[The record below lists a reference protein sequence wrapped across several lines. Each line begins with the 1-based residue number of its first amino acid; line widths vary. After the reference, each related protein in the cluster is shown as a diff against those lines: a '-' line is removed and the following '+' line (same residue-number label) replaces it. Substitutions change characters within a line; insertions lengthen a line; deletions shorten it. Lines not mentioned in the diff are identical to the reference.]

1 MLRCKISSVYRLQG
15 GDRQKWG
22 FFYFILFYF
31 FAYKPSIKSSWR
43 AIRMRSAVAGEFI
56 VKWPVKPDSVLAEE
70 IASLIAKKTLDARN
84 KGGSPIACKIK
95 ELYLIIQLKLLNKK
109 SNTLEE

>member
-1 MLRCKISSVYRLQG
+1 
-15 GDRQKWG
+15 
-22 FFYFILFYF
+22 
-31 FAYKPSIKSSWR
+31 
-43 AIRMRSAVAGEFI
+43 MRSAVAGEFI

-95 ELYLIIQLKLLNKK
+95 ELYHIIQLKLLNKK
-109 SNTLEE
+109 KPILWKNKRHADWDTLGEERR

>member
-1 MLRCKISSVYRLQG
+1 
-15 GDRQKWG
+15 
-22 FFYFILFYF
+22 
-31 FAYKPSIKSSWR
+31 
-43 AIRMRSAVAGEFI
+43 MRSAVAGEFI

-95 ELYLIIQLKLLNKK
+95 ELYLIIQLKLFNKK
-109 SNTLEE
+109 NQYFGRINGMRIGAPSEK

>member
-1 MLRCKISSVYRLQG
+1 
-15 GDRQKWG
+15 
-22 FFYFILFYF
+22 
-31 FAYKPSIKSSWR
+31 
-43 AIRMRSAVAGEFI
+43 MRSAVAGEFI

-109 SNTLEE
+109 NQYFGRINGMRIGTPSEKRDIEFFWNVIS